1 MQFEAI
7 RGDVQALRAILT
19 HIRTHPPHGVEVLDP
34 MPPTLLM
41 TIGIDAADMLE
52 LAVPVK
58 GGQAKVQ
65 LLITV
70 LGLTINRLAADA
82 GRETLSTEERRAVLE
97 LILTKSL
104 IPAFHVTPGCSLVV
118 REDKKETVKPS

>member
-1 MQFEAI
+1 
-7 RGDVQALRAILT
+7 
-19 HIRTHPPHGVEVLDP
+19 
-34 MPPTLLM
+34 M

-70 LGLTINRLAADA
+70 LGLTINHLAADA
-82 GRETLSTEERRAVLE
+82 GREILSTEERQAVLE

-104 IPAFHVTPGCSLVV
+104 IPAFHATPGCSLVV